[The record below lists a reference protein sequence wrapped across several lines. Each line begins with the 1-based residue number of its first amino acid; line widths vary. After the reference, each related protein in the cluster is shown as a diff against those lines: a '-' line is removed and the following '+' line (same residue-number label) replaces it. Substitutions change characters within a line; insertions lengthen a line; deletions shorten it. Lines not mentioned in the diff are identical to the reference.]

1 MIGKRKKHITLVFE
15 NHDFRKKIFYFF
27 KNMTFWK
34 MHLFIKLDQQSTK
47 ILQDHTFLYI
57 PLTNGVSNVLV
68 PLFFKSRFLWK
79 IMLFPKKHDFLW
91 NYICL
96 LNQLNKV
103 CTFIYNQT
111 FKYIL
116 DTILNMKRL
125 VPLILKITTSKNITL
140 FLKKHDLKNR
150 ISLINQINKVC
161 TFSFAHRW

>member
-15 NHDFRKKIFYFF
+15 NHDFIKKLFYFF

-103 CTFIYNQT
+103 CTFLYNQT
-111 FKYIL
+111 FKCIL
-116 DTILNMKRL
+116 HTILNMKRL

-140 FLKKHDLKNR
+140 FLKKHDLKNS
-150 ISLINQINKVC
+150 IYLINQINKVC